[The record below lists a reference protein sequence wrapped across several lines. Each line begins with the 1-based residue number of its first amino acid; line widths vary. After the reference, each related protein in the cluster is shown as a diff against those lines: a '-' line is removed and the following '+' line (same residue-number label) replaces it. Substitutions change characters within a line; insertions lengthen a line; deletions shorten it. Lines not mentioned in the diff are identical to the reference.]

1 MKKNLIL
8 IFTFL
13 SFAVFSQSK
22 ILANLDINNGDY
34 QFYISHES
42 FQMLSNGKMKEP
54 ERFKINDRNSVREI
68 IEEWKGKKV
77 DYNLKCDYNYT
88 IFIIQN
94 NEIVERVDYN
104 SECNFA
110 HSASGNFEVKIN
122 PFVKLETNNTFE
134 STEIEKMI
142 LQKR

>member
-1 MKKNLIL
+1 MKKTLIL

-22 ILANLDINNGDY
+22 ILSNLDINNGEY

-42 FQMLSNGKMKEP
+42 FKMLPNGKMKEP
-54 ERFKINDRNSVREI
+54 ERFKINDQNIVRKI
-68 IEEWKGKKV
+68 IKEWKGKKV
-77 DYNLKCDYNYT
+77 EYNLKCDYNYS

-94 NEIVERVDYN
+94 SEIIERVDYN

-122 PFVKLETNNTFE
+122 PFVNLETNNTFE
-134 STEIEKMI
+134 ITEIEKMI
-142 LQKR
+142 RQKK